1 MTPAEKISL
10 FQQAIETVES
20 LSPEEQTILIDIIQN
35 RLKQQR
41 RDELLQAVAESE
53 QDYAQG
59 NVRRGIVADLMAE
72 LNEWKP

>member
-41 RDELLQAVAESE
+41 RDELLQEVAESE

-59 NVRRGIVADLMAE
+59 NVRRGTVADLMAE
-72 LNEWKP
+72 LNE

>member
-59 NVRRGIVADLMAE
+59 NVRRGTVADLMAE
-72 LNEWKP
+72 LNE

>member
-1 MTPAEKISL
+1 MTPAEKTSL

-20 LSPEEQTILIDIIQN
+20 LSPEEQTMLIDIIQN

-59 NVRRGIVADLMAE
+59 NVRRGTVADLMAE
-72 LNEWKP
+72 LNE